1 MKSQTSDIL
10 RFIIKTIAV
19 VLTAALPI
27 GVWYIE
33 ADPLKALRR
42 YGGRECFPDP
52 KSDTICAGINKG
64 IVTLNN
70 LECREAEGYHY
81 NAFIFGA
88 SVSCVYDAD
97 IWARLADPTGHALP
111 YHMDSA
117 MESLISMSRKI
128 DYLDRTGHNIDHAL
142 IVLDPF
148 IIAADPNDGPAYIDP
163 PQLHESWLETLK
175 YHYIFLRAS
184 TNADFLKSWIPASI
198 SGRRIVYGRCPI
210 FRDTISVYDPTSN
223 QVTMP
228 LLDSIIAADP
238 KALYAIHT
246 LPSVPR
252 TPVETPVSIIGERL
266 RALLRIADIFRRHHT
281 DCRIIIAPNRYQA
294 TLNAT
299 DLRTLQTIFGVHAV
313 HDFSSTLVKALA
325 EDTLLYDRSHYRPV
339 FATRLMRMVYSDR

>member
-1 MKSQTSDIL
+1 MKSQTFGIL
-10 RFIIKTIAV
+10 HFIIKTIAV
-19 VLTAALPI
+19 VLTAALPL
-27 GVWYIE
+27 GVWYVMT
-33 ADPLKALRR
+33 DPVKVLRH
-42 YGGRECFPDP
+42 YDGRECFPDP

-64 IVTLNN
+64 LITLNN
-70 LECREAEGYHY
+70 LECREAEGRRY

-97 IWARLADPTGHALP
+97 TWARLADPTGHARP

-117 MESLISMSRKI
+117 MESLVSMARKI
-128 DYLDRTGHNIDHAL
+128 AYLDRTGHNIDYAL

-148 IIAADPNDGPAYIDP
+148 IISADPNDDPPYIDP

-175 YHYIFLRAS
+175 YHYIFWRES

-198 SGRRIVYGRCPI
+198 SRRRIVYGRSAI
-210 FRDTISVYDPTSN
+210 FRDTISVYNPATN

-228 LLDSIIAADP
+228 LIDSIIAADP

-246 LPSVPR
+246 LPPVPD
-252 TPVETPVSIIGERL
+252 TPTETPVAIIGSRL
-266 RALLRIADIFRRHHT
+266 RALLRIADIFQRRHT

-299 DLRTLQTIFGVHAV
+299 DLRTLQTIFGVHAI
-313 HDFSSTLVKALA
+313 HDFSSTLAKDLA

-339 FATRLMRMVYSDR
+339 FATRMMRMAYSDR